1 MSIQYKDKD
10 GTPHDEKIHGE
21 ILSAVNFNR
30 TPAYAQSIARF
41 MALGLTEKEAKEL
54 MRCEAA

>member
-1 MSIQYKDKD
+1 MSIQYKDGN
-10 GTPHDEKIHGE
+10 GTPHDGSIHEG
-21 ILSAVNFNR
+21 ILSAVNFNC
-30 TPAYAQSIARF
+30 TPAYAQSIKRF